1 MVRTLRGHGHWVNAL
16 ALSSEHALRTGPFD
30 HHGRAPADL
39 KAAKEARSD
48 NAMSHT
54 CVRRRLRI
62 TAVGFCSSHYHQLG
76 SGLQVDASCQRQR
89 LEPFMLK
96 VEHSNRHAGGTRAV

>member
-16 ALSSEHALRTGPFD
+16 ALSSEYALRTGPFD

-48 NAMSHT
+48 TPVSH
-54 CVRRRLRI
+54 
-62 TAVGFCSSHYHQLG
+62 
-76 SGLQVDASCQRQR
+76 D
-89 LEPFMLK
+89 
-96 VEHSNRHAGGTRAV
+96 